1 MTTEY
6 PQITLRMQDLL
17 NALEPLIRRV
27 VREEL
32 TTVRKN
38 VVNTFYLDPDSPLY
52 EDMEELYQR
61 KAEGKIKLLSDEEVW
76 DE

>member
-1 MTTEY
+1 MTTESL
-6 PQITLRMQDLL
+6 QITLRMQDLL

-32 TTVRKN
+32 TAVRQN
-38 VVNTFYLDPDSPLY
+38 VVNTFYLEPDSPLY